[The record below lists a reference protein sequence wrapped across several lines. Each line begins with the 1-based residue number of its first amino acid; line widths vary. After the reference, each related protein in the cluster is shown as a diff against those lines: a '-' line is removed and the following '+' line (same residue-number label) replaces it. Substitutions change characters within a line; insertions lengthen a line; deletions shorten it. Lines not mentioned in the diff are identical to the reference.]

1 MTRPL
6 AENSASC
13 PCATPSGTSAV
24 RRICALVPVASF
36 IWEATVRFQ
45 ISSYRRSS
53 SPDSSRPACSG
64 VRNVSPEGRMASWAS
79 CAFFTLR
86 S

>member
-13 PCATPSGTSAV
+13 PAATPSGTAAV
-24 RRICALVPVASF
+24 RRTCALVPVASF

-53 SPDSSRPACSG
+53 SPDSSRA
-64 VRNVSPEGRMASWAS
+64 A
-79 CAFFTLR
+79 
-86 S
+86 

>member
-13 PCATPSGTSAV
+13 PAATPSGTAGRQADLRARPGGVVHLRGHRALPDQLVEAELVARQLACRLIGV
-24 RRICALVPVASF
+24 RKV
-36 IWEATVRFQ
+36 
-45 ISSYRRSS
+45 
-53 SPDSSRPACSG
+53 SPD
-64 VRNVSPEGRMASWAS
+64 GRMASCAS
-79 CAFFTLR
+79 WAFFTLR

>member
-13 PCATPSGTSAV
+13 AG
-24 RRICALVPVASF
+24 RRAARRRGSTRRTCALVPVASA

-45 ISSYRRSS
+45 ISS
-53 SPDSSRPACSG
+53 
-64 VRNVSPEGRMASWAS
+64 
-79 CAFFTLR
+79 
-86 S
+86 